1 VETSL
6 KDKLN
11 NDLKQAMKSGETTK
25 RNVIRL
31 VLAAVNNAET
41 AKKVKLTSDKA
52 MLDAFEKETPEKQ
65 KSITDEI
72 SQKSQLNNG
81 EIIGIIQKE
90 FRQRQESITAF
101 KQGNRPD
108 LAVTEEAEMAILKTY
123 LPQQASRD
131 EILAAAKRIIAET
144 GARGPTDKGKVMPKL
159 IAEFKGK
166 ADGRDINAVVS
177 ELLK

>member
-1 VETSL
+1 MEMSL

-11 NDLKQAMKSGETTK
+11 NDLRQALKSGDTTK

-31 VLAAVNNAET
+31 VLAAVNNAEI
-41 AKKVKLTSDKA
+41 AKQAKLTDGDI
-52 MLDAFEKETPEKQ
+52 LGVF
-65 KSITDEI
+65 
-72 SQKSQLNNG
+72 
-81 EIIGIIQKE
+81 QKE
-90 FRQRQESITAF
+90 VRQRQESITAF

-108 LAVTEEAEMAILKTY
+108 LVAIEEAEMAVLQTY

-144 GARGPTDKGKVMPKL
+144 GARGPADKGKVMPKL